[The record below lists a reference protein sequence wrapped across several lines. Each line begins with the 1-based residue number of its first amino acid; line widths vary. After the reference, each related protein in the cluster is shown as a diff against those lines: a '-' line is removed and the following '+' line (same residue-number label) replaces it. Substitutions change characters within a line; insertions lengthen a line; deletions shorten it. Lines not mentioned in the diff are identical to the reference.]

1 MRHYDEPA
9 KPELKDDRSI
19 VTKTDRDAERLI
31 LKGLGRAAANI
42 PAISEE
48 KASIGQFPK
57 TGNRFFLVDPLD
69 GTKEFVA
76 KNGEFTV
83 NIALVENHQPVLG
96 VVYAPALGRLF
107 FASQGQAFESRY
119 GGAAEKIQARNVPKN
134 PVVIVSRSHNDKQEQ
149 ALREKYQA
157 SQIILM
163 GSSLKL
169 CLIAAGEADLY
180 PREGRTMI
188 WDIAAGH
195 AVLAAAGGNLQ
206 TDKGILSYGHAA
218 LTNIENCANPPFLAH
233 GALGTQEEEEEEDE
247 KDI

>member
-9 KPELKDDRSI
+9 KPELKADMSI

-42 PAISEE
+42 PVISEE
-48 KASIGQFPK
+48 KASIGHFPK
-57 TGNRFFLVDPLD
+57 IGERFFLVDPLD
-69 GTKEFVA
+69 GTREFVS

-96 VVYAPALGRLF
+96 VVYAPAMGRLF
-107 FASQGQAFESRY
+107 FASQDQAFESRY
-119 GGAAEKIQARNVPKN
+119 GGAAEKIKARNVPKN
-134 PVVIVSRSHNDKQEQ
+134 PVLIASRSHKDAAEQE
-149 ALREKYQA
+149 LREKYQA
-157 SQIILM
+157 RQIILM
-163 GSSLKL
+163 GSSIKF

-180 PREGRTMI
+180 PRQGRTMV

-206 TDKGILSYGHAA
+206 TDNGAISYGKKAP
-218 LTNIENCANPPFLAH
+218 LTDLDSCANPPFLAH
-233 GALGTQEEEEEEDE
+233 GALGAPEDE
-247 KDI
+247 DEGL